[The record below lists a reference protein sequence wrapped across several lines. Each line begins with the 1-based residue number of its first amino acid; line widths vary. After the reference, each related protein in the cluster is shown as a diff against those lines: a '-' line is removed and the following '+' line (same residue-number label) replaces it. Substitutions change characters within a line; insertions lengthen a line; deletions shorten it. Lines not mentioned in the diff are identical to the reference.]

1 MAGHFRKHFRRRFG
15 ARGASLVEYALLL
28 VAVLLLAAGGFK
40 LLGGSVAK
48 RSAAASDTVTANGAS
63 GAGGSGSGG
72 PGNGGSAGTA
82 GARGHGPAGA
92 ESSSGRQADVAEGF
106 AGKKWFAVG
115 LLATGIGALGYVV
128 FAMRKAK
135 ADAQS

>member
-1 MAGHFRKHFRRRFG
+1 MVGHFRKHFRTRHG
-15 ARGASLVEYALLL
+15 TRGASMVEYALLL

-48 RSAAASDTVTANGAS
+48 RSAAASDTVTANGAA
-63 GAGGSGSGG
+63 GADGPGGGGGAAGG
-72 PGNGGSAGTA
+72 PGT
-82 GARGHGPAGA
+82 RGRAAVGA
-92 ESSSGRQADVAEGF
+92 EASGKHEGDVAEGF
-106 AGKKWFAVG
+106 AGKKWFAIG
-115 LLATGIGALGYVV
+115 LLMTGMGAIVYVV

>member
-1 MAGHFRKHFRRRFG
+1 MITVMAGHFENHFRKR

-48 RSAAASDTVTANGAS
+48 RSAAASDTVTAT
-63 GAGGSGSGG
+63 GG
-72 PGNGGSAGTA
+72 PGGPDGPGRASAA
-82 GARGHGPAGA
+82 GPRGHTAPGA
-92 ESSSGRQADVAEGF
+92 ASLGKHEGDVAEGF

-128 FAMRKAK
+128 LAMRKAK
-135 ADAQS
+135 ADAHS

>member
-1 MAGHFRKHFRRRFG
+1 MRAKMAGHFRNHFRTR
-15 ARGASLVEYALLL
+15 RGASLVEYALLL

-48 RSAAASDTVTANGAS
+48 RSAAASDTVTANG
-63 GAGGSGSGG
+63 GAGPDG
-72 PGNGGSAGTA
+72 PGGGGTA
-82 GARGHGPAGA
+82 GAAGVRGHAQAGA
-92 ESSSGRQADVAEGF
+92 ESDGRQGDVAEGF

-115 LLATGIGALGYVV
+115 LLATGIGALGYAV